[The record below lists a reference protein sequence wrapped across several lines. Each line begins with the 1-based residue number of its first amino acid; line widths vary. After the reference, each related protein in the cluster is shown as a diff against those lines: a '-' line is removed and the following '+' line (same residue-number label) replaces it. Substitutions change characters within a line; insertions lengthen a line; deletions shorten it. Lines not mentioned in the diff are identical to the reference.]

1 MRLKQHSRLFA
12 VILFLV
18 LGVSYLWC
26 IVDNILS
33 SAEMANAG
41 GEIEVTAVVMFGAIV
56 WLIGHGIHGVIFL
69 ALPVLMWPRKE
80 VEEQTLAY

>member
-41 GEIEVTAVVMFGAIV
+41 GEIEVTAVVMFSAIV

>member
-26 IVDNILS
+26 IVDNILI
-33 SAEMANAG
+33 SAEVAKSG
-41 GEIEVTAVVMFGAIV
+41 GEIEVTAVVMFSAIV

>member
-1 MRLKQHSRLFA
+1 
-12 VILFLV
+12 
-18 LGVSYLWC
+18 
-26 IVDNILS
+26 
-33 SAEMANAG
+33 MANAG

>member
-1 MRLKQHSRLFA
+1 MHLKQHSRLLA
-12 VILFLV
+12 VMLFL
-18 LGVSYLWC
+18 LLAASYLWC

-41 GEIEVTAVVMFGAIV
+41 VETEVTAVVMFSAIV

-69 ALPVLMWPRKE
+69 ALPVLMWPRRE
-80 VEEQTLAY
+80 VKEQTLAY

>member
-41 GEIEVTAVVMFGAIV
+41 GEIEVTAVVMFSAIV

-69 ALPVLMWPRKE
+69 ALPVLMWPRRE
-80 VEEQTLAY
+80 VKEQTLAY